1 MAEERTARRYD
12 SLRRQAQA
20 KQTRAE
26 IADAAR
32 RLFVAQGWSAT
43 TVRDVAREA
52 GVSVPTVY
60 ATYQN
65 KTGLL
70 WALADAADL
79 SADLPRMLD
88 ELEASADPGSQ
99 LAAMA
104 AYDRRLF
111 ERAGDLI
118 TLVREAGRAEPELA
132 AFYRQARQHA
142 DQTRVQTFSTWP
154 DGTLRLDVPTAVD
167 VYAALCNI
175 DVYTTLT
182 TERGWS
188 PDRVEQWW
196 REALA
201 NELLSV
207 SARSVPATSGRPASS
222 PPPCDGP

>member
-1 MAEERTARRYD
+1 MAEQAERRRYD

-20 KQTRAE
+20 HQTRAE

-32 RLFVAQGWSAT
+32 RLFVSQGWAAT

-60 ATYQN
+60 ATYHN
-65 KTGLL
+65 KTGLV

-79 SADLPRMLD
+79 SADLPQMLD
-88 ELEASADPGSQ
+88 ELEASPDPERQ

-118 TLVREAGRAEPELA
+118 MLVREAGRTEAELA
-132 AFYRQARQHA
+132 DLYRQARRQA
-142 DQTRVQTFSTWP
+142 DQTRLQVFTSWP
-154 DGTLRLDVPTAVD
+154 HGTLRSGLDVPTAVD

-182 TERGWS
+182 TERAW
-188 PDRVEQWW
+188 PPERVELWW
-196 REALA
+196 GEALA
-201 NELLSV
+201 RELLS
-207 SARSVPATSGRPASS
+207 P
-222 PPPCDGP
+222 